1 MLQDAS
7 CCHHSR
13 MRLIIE
19 RMKITYY
26 LDVISSWCFWAEPTW
41 AELKKRYD
49 GCVQFDWK
57 IALMDASGLPASRE
71 QLMWFYRRSGLVV
84 RSPFMLNPDWF
95 EPASE
100 CLAPNL
106 TAEAAKDLGIAD
118 DRVRLAIAEAAM
130 RQGRKV
136 LQWEESLAL
145 AAEAGALDLDTL
157 RARTQAPEIEARA
170 RASTA
175 EFHSLR
181 VTQRPTFVIED
192 SIGDRAVFSGL
203 VQVAPLAA
211 TLDAMFADEAA
222 YAAHTAHFG
231 GPPSA

>member
-1 MLQDAS
+1 
-7 CCHHSR
+7 

-26 LDVISSWCFWAEPTW
+26 LDVISSWCFWAEPAW
-41 AELKKRYD
+41 AELKRRFD
-49 GCVQFDWK
+49 GRVEFDWK
-57 IALMDASGLPASRE
+57 IALMDVSGLPASRE
-71 QLMWFYRRSGLVV
+71 QLRWFYRRSGLMV
-84 RSPFMLNPDWF
+84 RSPFMLNADWL
-95 EPASE
+95 EPAPE

-118 DRVRLAIAEAAM
+118 DRVRLAIAEGAM
-130 RQGRKV
+130 RHGRKV

-145 AAEAGALDLDTL
+145 AAEAGALDIATL
-157 RARTQAPEIEARA
+157 RARAQSPEIEARA

-181 VTQRPTFVIED
+181 VTQRPTFVTENA
-192 SIGDRAVFSGL
+192 IGDRAIFSGL
-203 VQVAPLAA
+203 VQVAPFAA

>member
-1 MLQDAS
+1 
-7 CCHHSR
+7 

-26 LDVISSWCFWAEPTW
+26 LDVISSWCFWAEPAW
-41 AELKKRYD
+41 AELKRRFD
-49 GCVQFDWK
+49 GRVEFDWK
-57 IALMDASGLPASRE
+57 IALMDVSGLPASRE
-71 QLMWFYRRSGLVV
+71 QLRWFYRRSGLMV
-84 RSPFMLNPDWF
+84 RSPFMLNADWL
-95 EPASE
+95 EPAPE

-118 DRVRLAIAEAAM
+118 DRVRLAIAEGAM
-130 RQGRKV
+130 RHGRKV

-145 AAEAGALDLDTL
+145 AAEAGALDIATL
-157 RARTQAPEIEARA
+157 RARAQSPEIEARA

-181 VTQRPTFVIED
+181 VTQRPTFVIENA
-192 SIGDRAVFSGL
+192 IGDRAIFSGL
-203 VQVAPLAA
+203 VQVAPFAA